1 MSSPLSP
8 LKFVPVIKPLPWG
21 GRKLET
27 FFHKE
32 LPAGVPCGESWEVV
46 DLPED
51 QSVVAEGERAGARL
65 ADLIKSQQE
74 ELLGDVPLLQG
85 RFPVL
90 YKFIDV
96 HESLSVQVHPDAR
109 AAQQLGHGARP
120 KTEAWYVLHAD
131 PNAQVFLG
139 FHNGVTRRELIAA
152 IKANQ
157 IGSLLKPVAV
167 HTGDFV
173 FLPAGLVHAVGG
185 GVMLAE
191 IQQSSDTTFRIYD
204 WGRMGL
210 DGKPR
215 TLHIEEALTSID
227 FPLSGRPAHATPLS
241 GRPGVRCKYFT
252 FERTSLG
259 AGGELTLDSGRARII
274 SCIDGAGLLTETGTS
289 PLTLSTGETVLL
301 PACRA
306 GVLRSTVGGVF
317 LLVRV

>member
-1 MSSPLSP
+1 
-8 LKFVPVIKPLPWG
+8 
-21 GRKLET
+21 
-27 FFHKE
+27 
-32 LPAGVPCGESWEVV
+32 
-46 DLPED
+46 
-51 QSVVAEGERAGARL
+51 VVAEGELAGARL

-74 ELLGDVPLLQG
+74 ELLGEVPLLQG

-96 HESLSVQVHPDAR
+96 RESLSVQVHPDAR

-139 FHNGVTRRELIAA
+139 FHNGVTRRELLAA
-152 IKANQ
+152 IKADQ
-157 IGSLLKPVAV
+157 IGTLLKPVAV

-173 FLPAGLVHAVGG
+173 YLPAGLVHAVGG

-191 IQQSSDTTFRIYD
+191 IQQSSDTTFRLYD

-215 TLHIEEALTSID
+215 TLHIDEALTSID
-227 FPLSGRPAHATPLS
+227 FPLSGRPAHATPLT
-241 GRPGVRCKYFT
+241 GRPGVRSKYFT
-252 FERTSLG
+252 F
-259 AGGELTLDSGRARII
+259 DSGRARII
-274 SCIDGAGLLTETGTS
+274 SCIDGAGLLTETGVS
-289 PLTLSTGETVLL
+289 PLTLGTGETVLL

-306 GVLRSTVGGVF
+306 GVLRSTTGGVF

>member
-1 MSSPLSP
+1 MSSQLAP
-8 LKFVPVIKPLPWG
+8 LKFIPVIKPLPWG

-32 LPAGVPCGESWEVV
+32 LPANVPCGESWEVV

-51 QSVVAEGERAGARL
+51 QSVVAAGELAGVRL
-65 ADLIKSQQE
+65 TELIKSHQE
-74 ELLGDVPLLQG
+74 ELLGEVPLLQG

-96 HESLSVQVHPDAR
+96 RESLSVQVHPDAR
-109 AAQQLGHGARP
+109 AAQQIGQGARP

-139 FHNGVTRRELIAA
+139 LQSNVSRRELLEA
-152 IKANQ
+152 IKADQ
-157 IGSLLKPVAV
+157 VGALLKPVSV

-215 TLHIEEALTSID
+215 NLHINEALISID

-252 FERTSLG
+252 FERASLG

-274 SCIDGAGLLTETGTS
+274 SCIDGAGLLTETGVG
-289 PLTLSTGETVLL
+289 PLTLATGETALL